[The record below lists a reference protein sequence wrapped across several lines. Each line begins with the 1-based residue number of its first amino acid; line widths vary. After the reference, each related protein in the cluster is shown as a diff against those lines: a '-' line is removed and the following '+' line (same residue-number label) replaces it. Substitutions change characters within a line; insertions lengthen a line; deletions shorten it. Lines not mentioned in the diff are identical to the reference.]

1 MSLRCFIIFKYKR
14 TKTVGHKKRKE
25 SSDMKLISY
34 CLRLNSLSSHFV
46 ETIKSILES
55 YWHYG
60 EKEKSK
66 LQKVCMEEEEEK
78 QGRENGRLETEI
90 GIK

>member
-1 MSLRCFIIFKYKR
+1 M
-14 TKTVGHKKRKE
+14 KTVGHKKRGE

-34 CLRLNSLSSHFV
+34 CFRLNSLSSHFV
-46 ETIKSILES
+46 EIIKSILES
-55 YWHYG
+55 YWHFG

-66 LQKVCMEEEEEK
+66 LETVCLEREEEK
-78 QGRENGRLETEI
+78 KGRENGRLETEV